1 VNSDNSDR
9 IPNIMKKILYPE
21 LSSKLTGLCFKI
33 HKELGRFCRE
43 KQYSDRLEQLLKE
56 SSILYQR
63 EYDLGN
69 LDSKNLKGNKVD
81 FLIENKIILEVK
93 VKKFITKEDYNQMQ
107 RYLQNSGLE
116 LGIIVNFRN
125 TYLKPKRILNTK
137 LHSDNSDVNSD
148 NSDRVSNSDRF
159 KILEHKADLKIRVF
173 GKTKEKLFEN
183 AMVGMF
189 EAAKYE
195 MTKGQTTGRL
205 TTKRLTI
212 KIKSIDFSSLLVDF
226 LSEVLYLVETK
237 KLVFEKVEFKKF
249 KENEIEATLI
259 GKPLKRMGVHIKGV
273 TYHDLKIFQKNGNF
287 EAEILFDI

>member
-1 VNSDNSDR
+1 
-9 IPNIMKKILYPE
+9 MKKFE
-21 LSSKLTGLCFKI
+21 
-33 HKELGRFCRE
+33 
-43 KQYSDRLEQLLKE
+43 
-56 SSILYQR
+56 
-63 EYDLGN
+63 
-69 LDSKNLKGNKVD
+69 
-81 FLIENKIILEVK
+81 
-93 VKKFITKEDYNQMQ
+93 
-107 RYLQNSGLE
+107 
-116 LGIIVNFRN
+116 
-125 TYLKPKRILNTK
+125 
-137 LHSDNSDVNSD
+137 
-148 NSDRVSNSDRF
+148 
-159 KILEHKADLKIRVF
+159 ILEHKADLKIRVF

-195 MTKGQTTGRL
+195 MTKGQTTERLTTKQL
-205 TTKRLTI
+205 TTKRLMTKRLAI
-212 KIKSIDFSSLLVDF
+212 KIKSADLPSLLVDF